1 MSIYLKDALILGAQ
15 LSLIF
20 MALQQTYGVIGA
32 GSFGT
37 AIANL
42 LALNVDVLLL
52 CRQSEEAAKINN
64 THHHQGV
71 DLHERIHATTDF
83 AEVAERCTTIFPIVP
98 SGSFR
103 NMMRALGPFL
113 TPAHVLIHG
122 TKGFDVYNLKNPD
135 QLEPL
140 IADYVHTMSQVILQE
155 SPVRRVGCL
164 SGPNLATEIMEGQPT
179 ATVVAS
185 KFIEVI
191 NIGKQVL
198 TSPAF
203 KVFGS
208 RDILGAE
215 LAGALKNIIA
225 IGSGILRG
233 KGLGKNI
240 EAMLITHGL
249 LEMLRF
255 GQTFGTSTGAF
266 YGTAGVGDLIA
277 TATSQNSRNFT
288 FGFRLGNG
296 ESVQEI
302 QKTMPELAEGV
313 RTLEITY
320 TLARKVRLKVPIIS
334 MLHRVV
340 FEDYNIED
348 AIQYLLSYPYDV
360 DIDLSL

>member
-1 MSIYLKDALILGAQ
+1 
-15 LSLIF
+15 
-20 MALQQTYGVIGA
+20 MANKQYYGVIGA

-37 AIANL
+37 AVANL
-42 LALNVDVLLL
+42 LALNVEVLLL
-52 CRQSEEAAKINN
+52 CRDPKDAIKINE
-64 THHHQGV
+64 THRHLGV
-71 DLHERIHATTDF
+71 DLHERIQATTDF
-83 AEVAERCTTIFPIVP
+83 KALAEQCTTIFPIVP

-103 NMMRALGPFL
+103 GMMKQLGPFL
-113 TPAHVLIHG
+113 TPAHILIHG
-122 TKGFDVYNLKNPD
+122 TKGFDVYNLKEPGK
-135 QLEPL
+135 LEPL
-140 IADYVHTMSQVILQE
+140 LSDYVHSMSQVILQE

-198 TSPAF
+198 TSPSF
-203 KVFGS
+203 KVYGS

-249 LEMLRF
+249 LEMVRF
-255 GQTFGTSTGAF
+255 GQTFGSSTGAF

-277 TATSQNSRNFT
+277 TATSKNSRNFT
-288 FGFRLGNG
+288 FGYRLGNG

-302 QKTMPELAEGV
+302 QETMPELAEGV

-320 TLARKVRLKVPIIS
+320 TLARRVRLKVPIIR

-340 FEDYNIED
+340 FEDYDIED
-348 AIQYLLSYPYDV
+348 AIQYLLAYPYDV

>member
-1 MSIYLKDALILGAQ
+1 
-15 LSLIF
+15 
-20 MALQQTYGVIGA
+20 MADEQTYGVIGA

-42 LALNVDVLLL
+42 LALNVDVLML
-52 CRQSEEAAKINN
+52 CRHPEEAAKINE
-64 THHHQGV
+64 THFHMGVNLHQ
-71 DLHERIHATTDF
+71 RIQATTDF
-83 AEVAERCTTIFPIVP
+83 AALAKRCTTIFPIVP

-103 NMMRALGPFL
+103 AMMRELGPFL
-113 TPAHVLIHG
+113 TPAHILIHG
-122 TKGFDVYNLKNPD
+122 TKGLDVCNQQNPE

-140 IADYVHTMSQVILQE
+140 LADYVHTMSQVILQE

-164 SGPNLATEIMEGQPT
+164 SGPNLAKEIMEGQPT

-191 NIGKQVL
+191 NIGKKVL

-203 KVFGS
+203 KVYGS

-249 LEMLRF
+249 LEMVRF

-277 TATSQNSRNFT
+277 TATSNNSRNFT
-288 FGFRLGNG
+288 FGFRLGKG
-296 ESVQEI
+296 ESVREI
-302 QKTMPELAEGV
+302 QQTMPELAEGV

-320 TLARKVRLKVPIIS
+320 TLARRVRLKVPIIR

-340 FEDYNIED
+340 FEDFDIEE
-348 AIQYLLSYPYDV
+348 AIQYLLAYPYDV

>member
-1 MSIYLKDALILGAQ
+1 
-15 LSLIF
+15 
-20 MALQQTYGVIGA
+20 MANKQYYGVIGA

-42 LALNVDVLLL
+42 LALNVDVLML
-52 CRQSEEAAKINN
+52 CRHPEEAAKINE
-64 THHHQGV
+64 THRHLNV
-71 DLHERIHATTDF
+71 DLQERIHATTDF
-83 AEVAERCTTIFPIVP
+83 KELAERCTTIFPIVP

-103 NMMRALGPFL
+103 SMMRQLGPFL
-113 TPAHVLIHG
+113 TPAHILIHG
-122 TKGFDVYNLKNPD
+122 TKGFDVYNLRDPG

-140 IADYVHTMSQVILQE
+140 ISDYVHSMSQVILQE

-191 NIGKQVL
+191 NIGKKVL

-203 KVFGS
+203 KVYGS

-233 KGLGKNI
+233 RGLGKNI

-249 LEMLRF
+249 LEMVRF
-255 GQTFGTSTGAF
+255 GQTYGTSTGAF

-277 TATSQNSRNFT
+277 TATSNNSRNFT
-288 FGFRLGNG
+288 FGYRLGKG
-296 ESVQEI
+296 ETVQEI
-302 QKTMPELAEGV
+302 QQTMPELAEGV

-320 TLARKVRLKVPIIS
+320 ALAKRVRLKVPIIR
-334 MLHRVV
+334 MLHLVV
-340 FEDYNIED
+340 FEDYDIED

>member
-1 MSIYLKDALILGAQ
+1 MTYK
-15 LSLIF
+15 
-20 MALQQTYGVIGA
+20 QTYGIIGA

-52 CRQSEEAAKINN
+52 SRNEADVLKINE
-64 THHHQGV
+64 THRHQNI
-71 DLHERIHATTDF
+71 DLHKRVRATTDF
-83 AEVAERCTTIFPIVP
+83 EELTARCTTLFPIVP

-103 NMMRALGPFL
+103 KMMRDIGPFL
-113 TPAHVLIHG
+113 TPAHIVIHG
-122 TKGFDVYNLKNPD
+122 TKGFDVYNQQNPEKF
-135 QLEPL
+135 EPL
-140 IADYVHTMSQVILQE
+140 ISDYVHTMSQVILQE
-155 SPVRRVGCL
+155 SSVRRVGCL
-164 SGPNLATEIMEGQPT
+164 SGPNLATEILEGQPT

-185 KFIEVI
+185 KFTEVI
-191 NIGKQVL
+191 NIGKKVL

-203 KVFGS
+203 KVYGN

-225 IGSGILRG
+225 IGSGVLRG

-240 EAMLITHGL
+240 QAMLITHGL
-249 LEMLRF
+249 LEMVRF
-255 GQTFGTSTGAF
+255 GQTFGASVGAF

-288 FGFRLGNG
+288 FGYRLGQG
-296 ESVQEI
+296 ETVVEI

-313 RTLEITY
+313 RTLQITY
-320 TLARKVRLKVPIIS
+320 ALAKRIRLKVPITQ
-334 MLHRVV
+334 MLYRIV
-340 FEDYNIED
+340 FEDYDIGE

>member
-1 MSIYLKDALILGAQ
+1 
-15 LSLIF
+15 

-52 CRQSEEAAKINN
+52 SRYPEDAAKINE
-64 THHHQGV
+64 THQHLGV
-71 DLHERIHATTDF
+71 TVHERVRATDNF
-83 AEVAERCTTIFPIVP
+83 KEVAEACTTIFPIVP

-103 NMMRALGPFL
+103 QMMRELGPYL

-122 TKGFDVYNLKNPD
+122 TKGFDVYNAKNPD

-140 IADYVHTMSQVILQE
+140 ISDYVHTMSQVILQE

-164 SGPNLATEIMEGQPT
+164 SGPNLAKEIMEGQPT

-191 NIGKQVL
+191 NIGKKVL

-203 KVFGS
+203 TVYGS
-208 RDILGAE
+208 RDVLGAE

-233 KGLGKNI
+233 KGLG
-240 EAMLITHGL
+240 
-249 LEMLRF
+249 
-255 GQTFGTSTGAF
+255 
-266 YGTAGVGDLIA
+266 
-277 TATSQNSRNFT
+277 
-288 FGFRLGNG
+288 
-296 ESVQEI
+296 
-302 QKTMPELAEGV
+302 
-313 RTLEITY
+313 
-320 TLARKVRLKVPIIS
+320 
-334 MLHRVV
+334 
-340 FEDYNIED
+340 
-348 AIQYLLSYPYDV
+348 
-360 DIDLSL
+360 

>member
-1 MSIYLKDALILGAQ
+1 
-15 LSLIF
+15 

-52 CRQSEEAAKINN
+52 CRHAEEAAKINE
-64 THHHQGV
+64 THRHLGV
-71 DLHERIHATTDF
+71 TVLERVRATHDF
-83 AEVAERCTTIFPIVP
+83 KELAEKCTTIFPIVP
-98 SGSFR
+98 SEHFR
-103 NMMRALGPFL
+103 AMMRELGPYL
-113 TPAHVLIHG
+113 TPAHILIHG
-122 TKGFDVYNLKNPD
+122 TKGFDVYNAKNPA

-140 IADYVHTMSQVILQE
+140 ISDYVHTMSHVILQE

-164 SGPNLATEIMEGQPT
+164 SGPNLAKEIMEGQPT

-185 KFIEVI
+185 KYIEVI
-191 NIGKQVL
+191 NIGKKVL

-203 KVFGS
+203 TVYGS

-249 LEMLRF
+249 LEMVRF

-296 ESVQEI
+296 ESVREI
-302 QKTMPELAEGV
+302 QQTMPELAEGV

-320 TLARKVRLKVPIIS
+320 TLARRVRLKVPIIR

-340 FEDYNIED
+340 FEDFDIEE
-348 AIQYLLSYPYDV
+348 AIQYLLAYPYDV